1 MFVLFHRRSLHWQV
15 FLSKS
20 LYSKSYTSVVV
31 DGPFQTENGVQTGVQ
46 AMTSCV
52 AINLRVTMIYE
63 PQKKSKIF
71 SFF

>member
-1 MFVLFHRRSLHWQV
+1 MLKGLQSHQ
-15 FLSKS
+15 
-20 LYSKSYTSVVV
+20 SYNGESVVV

-63 PQKKSKIF
+63 PQKKQNIF
-71 SFF
+71 VLLEITFSNLW